1 MKRRS
6 ILLFIFFPAFAGT
19 HVDSV
24 YDCLRGF
31 REAWPARICRVIPFF
46 LGSAVAREPA
56 LSPIFSVE
64 FTIPAVVTVERL
76 AVVAVERLAVVAR
89 TVVVKWAFSS
99 PIFAVGI
106 TAIVART
113 LAR

>member
-76 AVVAVERLAVVAR
+76 AVVAR
-89 TVVVKWAFSS
+89 TVAVKWAFSS
-99 PIFAVGI
+99 PIFAVEI

>member
-76 AVVAVERLAVVAR
+76 AVVAR

>member
-1 MKRRS
+1 M
-6 ILLFIFFPAFAGT
+6 A
-19 HVDSV
+19 
-24 YDCLRGF
+24 
-31 REAWPARICRVIPFF
+31 RENLQGHTLF

-64 FTIPAVVTVERL
+64 FTIPAVVTVERLAVVTIERLAVVTVERLAVVTIERLAVVTVERL